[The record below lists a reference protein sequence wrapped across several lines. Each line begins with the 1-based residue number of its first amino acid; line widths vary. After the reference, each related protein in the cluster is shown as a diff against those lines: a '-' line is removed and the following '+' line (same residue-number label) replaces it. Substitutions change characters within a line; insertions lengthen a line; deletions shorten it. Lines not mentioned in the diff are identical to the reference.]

1 MMYRNKKFRQGLTLI
16 ELILASVIAVMI
28 SLIMGMLLYAEQKN
42 WNSTYTRV
50 NKGIEIDALQ
60 TMITFGI
67 NGRKSNKMNYRV
79 YNNVGD
85 QFTRVVPLS
94 LPGAGQVLTGTA
106 VEFRYWTENVPT
118 PAIMNNTS
126 NTADAYILMYFD
138 RAGKRLMMDRGTYD
152 YVGDIGGVIGNQRNS
167 NAATQVVAENVEN
180 LKFSHTAKND
190 NGDGDGSIRMDIT
203 LVDHSTNRSI
213 TLKTA
218 SLMRNV
224 WP

>member
-16 ELILASVIAVMI
+16 ELILACVIGVMI
-28 SLIMGMLLYAEQKN
+28 VLIMGILLYTEQRN
-42 WNSTYTRV
+42 WSNTYTRV

-67 NGRKSNKMNYRV
+67 NGRKSNKMNYCV
-79 YNNVGD
+79 YNNIGN
-85 QFTRVVPLS
+85 QFTRVIPSS

-118 PAIMNNTS
+118 QTIMENAS

-138 RAGKRLMMDRGTYD
+138 SAGKRLMMDRGTYD
-152 YVGDIGGVIGNQRNS
+152 YAGNIGGVINNQRNP
-167 NAATQVVAENVEN
+167 NAATQVIAEHVEN
-180 LKFSHTAKND
+180 LEFSHTAKND
-190 NGDGDGSIRMDIT
+190 NGDGDGSIRMEISF
-203 LVDHSTNRSI
+203 VDQNSKRSI

-218 SLMRNV
+218 TLMRNV
-224 WP
+224 R